1 MTRAIRD
8 PRHLILTLSGE
19 PARSLAD
26 RLLAGGAE
34 HLDEVW
40 AETFVALGA
49 PTGGASRV
57 GHDWDPATG
66 RLTVA
71 ATP

>member
-8 PRHLILTLSGE
+8 PQYMILTLSGD
-19 PARSLAD
+19 PARSLAE
-26 RLLAGGAE
+26 RLLAEGAE

-40 AETFVALGA
+40 ADILDRSGA
-49 PTGGASRV
+49 SNVGASRL
-57 GHDWDPATG
+57 GHDWDPVTG

-71 ATP
+71 ATA